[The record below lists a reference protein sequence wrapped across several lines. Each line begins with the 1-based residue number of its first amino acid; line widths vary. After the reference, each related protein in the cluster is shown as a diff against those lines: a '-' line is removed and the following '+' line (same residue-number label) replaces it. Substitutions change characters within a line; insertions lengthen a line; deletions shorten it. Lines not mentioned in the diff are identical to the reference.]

1 MYCATHSVPGESGPT
16 SLSVSLQIHTLC
28 HNLPEWCSHAP
39 SNMPTIH
46 GLSLSLCSL
55 FHSAA
60 SCVYR
65 QAHSDTNTHTH
76 THTVHQKAW
85 QKTGNFLSK
94 LVIVAL
100 SHQEWK
106 SMPLAERTCCSVE
119 QWNDSG
125 EWVALGP
132 ALKGPVNRIS
142 SERDTAQGQGFPC
155 HQGVNVNWGDKPAG
169 ELPLLPIS
177 ARFFFPPSQCPDC
190 EQPCSLPQR
199 LVNVNVVYLISAAY
213 EVPTW
218 PDRNNFSQGAA
229 NGK

>member
-1 MYCATHSVPGESGPT
+1 MQPCSQQFACNSW
-16 SLSVSLQIHTLC
+16 SLTLSLF
-28 HNLPEWCSHAP
+28 
-39 SNMPTIH
+39 
-46 GLSLSLCSL
+46 SLSLCC
-55 FHSAA
+55 HSASHA
-60 SCVYR
+60 ST
-65 QAHSDTNTHTH
+65 QWHLHTDTHA
-76 THTVHQKAW
+76 VHQKPW
-85 QKTGNFLSK
+85 QRTGNFLSK

-142 SERDTAQGQGFPC
+142 SERDTAQGRGFPC

-177 ARFFFPPSQCPDC
+177 ARFLPSQCPDC
-190 EQPCSLPQR
+190 EQLCSLPQC
-199 LVNVNVVYLISAAY
+199 LVNVNGVYLISAAY
-213 EVPTW
+213 EVPTR
-218 PDRNNFSQGAA
+218 PDRNNFSRGVA